1 VITNKKVLVI
11 GLMVVLGSS
20 VLVGAISLYNRSSS
34 NAPAHIIGVNQTQ
47 INARLNGVV
56 DFCMKSLPN
65 GIQAC
70 DRQLKD
76 VVTQVCANIGELD
89 ACHDGKVDQYYKA
102 RAAEA
107 SKSAINKTNIS
118 KAA

>member
-1 VITNKKVLVI
+1 MVI

-20 VLVGAISLYNRSSS
+20 VLVGAVSLYNRSS
-34 NAPAHIIGVNQTQ
+34 NAPAHMVGVNQSE

-56 DFCMKSLPN
+56 GYCMNSLPN

-70 DRQLKD
+70 DKELKH
-76 VVTQVCANIGELD
+76 VVTQWCSNIAELD
-89 ACHDGKVDQYYKA
+89 ACHDGKVEQYYKA

-107 SKSAINKTNIS
+107 SKSAVNKD
-118 KAA
+118 